1 MTEKGRRILRC
12 ATSDRLVFRGGTTV
26 KAWACRGGTGIKAL
40 EYMVLAL
47 FGAEGLESRSLST
60 ELLGLACF
68 PGDGRHL
75 MTNQFRKTYQKHN
88 FFSAP

>member
-1 MTEKGRRILRC
+1 
-12 ATSDRLVFRGGTTV
+12 
-26 KAWACRGGTGIKAL
+26 
-40 EYMVLAL
+40 MVLPL

-75 MTNQFRKTYQKHN
+75 MMSKKFWKTSETE
-88 FFSAP
+88 FFSTLKKEAAYIDLWIETDLVRV